1 MNVGVD
7 TEFGRRSAS
16 INKTINKLDEYERNI
31 NTLLFGNDQLHLETN
46 KKIFAIVHD
55 FFIDFFGPNRPLV
68 NLSKSAKICSRYKR
82 RSTF

>member
-55 FFIDFFGPNRPLV
+55 FWGAKPTAC
-68 NLSKSAKICSRYKR
+68 KSVKVCQNVFTIQAKKY
-82 RSTF
+82 TF